1 MGRLST
7 VLFDGCTGGRGVA
20 CRETIWPRA
29 GANFLDAAE
38 TQASMRDVQT
48 VRSPFPQRCR
58 VTYLNLVAECKVI
71 GAPNSGL
78 EGGGPA
84 LVRFGREQSGLDAIL
99 PTLVVWL
106 AQVAV
111 FLSAQDGSIHRR
123 NREVVFPHP
132 LPRPVCHMAT
142 FSGLAVIVRTQGS
155 ASLHPWATILR
166 RFVAERPLSASERL

>member
-123 NREVVFPHP
+123 NREVVYPAP
-132 LPRPVCHMAT
+132 LAPTGVPYGNIFRAGRHSSDPGFRFAPPMGYDPA
-142 FSGLAVIVRTQGS
+142 
-155 ASLHPWATILR
+155 PLR
-166 RFVAERPLSASERL
+166 G